1 MKFATKQQQQID
13 TLKMLDERIAQHEA
27 SEKEKLISTIS

>member
-13 TLKMLDERIAQHEA
+13 ILKMLDERIAQQEA
-27 SEKEKLISTIS
+27 SEKEKLISTNS